1 MPEPLTDDLEAAVSD
16 GSDGAAK
23 PARPRGLLPQALEEL
38 QLSLEELRVAEEE
51 MRVQNEELSRGRLRL
66 EAERQRYQDLFDFA
80 PDGYL
85 VTTLDGTIVEAN
97 RAASRMLGI
106 SPRFLKKRSFAT
118 VIAPPDLAEFQPR
131 LKALTLSGDGTFPE
145 WVVQMRRRPT
155 GRFAAAVTAA
165 RFQGA
170 LGEQPTLRWLIRD
183 ISERVQAEEARAS
196 LARTEASRAEA
207 EEVQRRTTEILEI
220 VTDIYIEF
228 DRDWRFVSMNASA
241 ARVMQQFG
249 IDPAALTGQYLWTA
263 FPTSLGHEFEA
274 ETVQAVQAGQKVE
287 FETFSEQLGR
297 WFQVRVFP
305 APDGVALYS
314 TDITERREAE
324 ATLKAGYERER
335 RIAET
340 LQQILL
346 HTPAPEA
353 NSRLAIETFY
363 EAASSEAAIG
373 GDFSDVFTYDD
384 GKVAL
389 VVGDISGKGLGAAT
403 LIAEVKY
410 ALRAILREHAS
421 PKLALARLND
431 FVCEAQKQGDFG
443 SDNLV
448 VLSLAVFDPETGA
461 LSCLTAGGEPLLLL
475 RADGSAEAIGTN
487 GLLLGVQ
494 RSTAYAVSEARL
506 EPGDTLLIVTDGLT
520 EARRGSQFFEFESL
534 QAQGVQLLPGETLRG
549 FGQSVLDS
557 VRDWSGGA
565 FQDDVCLLLAR
576 RSA

>member
-534 QAQGVQLLPGETLRG
+534 QAQAVQLLPGETLRG